1 MMQWESWNAFWSMG
15 GAAPYVWGSYGVAL
29 LLFAVELYL
38 LRSRHRRTLLQIR
51 AMRRFRKIDTEQWR
65 D

>member
-1 MMQWESWNAFWSMG
+1 MG